1 MIKIEGKG
9 REILKPLFA
18 DYRWNYLADAILED
32 RVVSQALVD
41 DPADPRVAVLVLS
54 QIGLCLVAGDAGN
67 PVARSWV
74 QGMRPWTA
82 VVAATEGWDEL
93 VQQAHGEKLRTLPRW
108 AFNSEGLDVERLTAF
123 RDDLPTGFRLAKM
136 DAGFTR
142 QLLLEDSQFSN
153 DHLLNYAS
161 QQDFLERGFGF
172 CVLEGERIVSV
183 VSTFVTC
190 QKGIEI
196 QINTRE
202 SHRGQGLGTGVAAA
216 MLLYCLEQGLDPGW
230 DAANEISVRLAEK
243 LGYTLRA
250 KYPMYFLPGEPEPD

>member
-9 REILKPLFA
+9 REILRPLFA

-32 RVVSQALVD
+32 HVVSQALVD
-41 DPADPRVAVLVLS
+41 DVANPQVGLLVLS
-54 QIGLCLVAGDAGN
+54 QIGLCLVGGDASHPAAQN
-67 PVARSWV
+67 WV

-82 VVAATEGWDEL
+82 VVAAADGWDEL
-93 VQQAHGEKLRTLPRW
+93 VQTAQGEKLRILPRW
-108 AFNSEGLDVERLTAF
+108 AFDSQDLDPAHLTALREGLPA
-123 RDDLPTGFRLAKM
+123 GFRIVAM
-136 DAGFTR
+136 DAGLTR
-142 QLLLEDSQFSN
+142 QLMLEDSQFSN

-202 SHRGQGLGTGVAAA
+202 SHRSQGLGTAVAAA
-216 MLLYCLEQGLDPGW
+216 MLLYSLEKGLDPGW
-230 DAANEISVRLAEK
+230 DAANEISVSLAEK
-243 LGYTLRA
+243 LGYTLRG
-250 KYPMYFLPGEPEPD
+250 KYPMYFLPGEPE